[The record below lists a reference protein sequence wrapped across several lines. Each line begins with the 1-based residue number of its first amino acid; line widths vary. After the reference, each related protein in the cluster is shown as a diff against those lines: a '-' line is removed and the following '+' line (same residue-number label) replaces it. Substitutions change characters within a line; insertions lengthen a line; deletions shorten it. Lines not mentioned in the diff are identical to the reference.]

1 MQQLVFSEVSDT
13 VITTLRKY
21 NAKFSNKYLNHN
33 ELDRYMNYLLTKK
46 AAGMLFTTKNIFV
59 NKKQHVVYTSEHD
72 GCLSD
77 VFC

>member
-1 MQQLVFSEVSDT
+1 MY
-13 VITTLRKY
+13 R
-21 NAKFSNKYLNHN
+21 N
-33 ELDRYMNYLLTKK
+33 ELDIWTTYLQKK